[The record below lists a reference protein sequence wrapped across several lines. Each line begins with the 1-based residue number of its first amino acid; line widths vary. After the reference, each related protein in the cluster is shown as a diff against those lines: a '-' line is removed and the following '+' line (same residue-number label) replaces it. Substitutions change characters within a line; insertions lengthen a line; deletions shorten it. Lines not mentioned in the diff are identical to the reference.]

1 MKRVMVD
8 LETLD
13 NLPTAMI
20 VSIGAVAF
28 DPDQPA
34 ETDQTFYRRI
44 DARQS
49 HGTIGADTVLW
60 WLRQSDEARAELS
73 VEGGDSIN
81 VALLAFSEFCQGLNE
96 IWAGPSYFDVTILE
110 NAYRRSSLL
119 FPWKY
124 FQVRDWSTLRKLT
137 RTEKAPNACA
147 HNALADAQAQVAGF
161 RQAWQKLKQLTAISD
176 GKCPCPDCP
185 AGGAL

>member
-1 MKRVMVD
+1 LKRVMVD

-34 ETDQTFYRRI
+34 ETDQTFYHRI

-60 WLRQSDEARAELS
+60 WLRQSDEARRELYAYQ
-73 VEGGDSIN
+73 DSSDHIN
-81 VALLAFSEFCQGLNE
+81 IALLAFSEFCQGLDE

-124 FQVRDWSTLRKLT
+124 SQVRDWSTLRKLT

-161 RQAWQKLKQLTAISD
+161 RQAWACLRLR
-176 GKCPCPDCP
+176 GV
-185 AGGAL
+185 L